1 MKNPY
6 LCSVAEKGFLKHPA
20 KQKIFLV
27 SAKNFP
33 NYAAK
38 KDCII
43 FEFRNNTTKMI
54 IHKKSEQI
62 NQRHHHDTLKGSTEK
77 QVQFLVSPFF
87 LRTFAAE

>member
-1 MKNPY
+1 LQRCRKRIFEAPG
-6 LCSVAEKGFLKHPA
+6 EA
-20 KQKIFLV
+20 KKFSWLARKIFLD
-27 SAKNFP
+27 
-33 NYAAK
+33 YAAK